1 MKAVSYNPRNGGTQ
15 KGLVPE
21 DPDFF
26 GSSTLNRIPAG
37 LHPDAPWGWWWWEG
51 GHPMQAATRAM
62 CPLAATVGLDL
73 GWAQVWQKTG
83 EHRA

>member
-15 KGLVPE
+15 KDLVPE
-21 DPDFF
+21 APDFF
-26 GSSTLNRIPAG
+26 GSRQGDGTLNRIPAG

-62 CPLAATVGLDL
+62 
-73 GWAQVWQKTG
+73 
-83 EHRA
+83 